1 MNPQLHT
8 NQTFDFRISQS
19 DAALL
24 FQAIGFADSNN
35 NIKNC
40 VSGKSYRRLQRMS
53 RRFED
58 IAYTLVTY
66 TE

>member
-8 NQTFDFRISQS
+8 TQTFDFRISQS

-24 FQAIGFADSNN
+24 FQAIGYADSEN

-40 VSGKSYRRLQRMS
+40 VSDQAYQRLQRMS